1 MDRLPHVPDVD
12 APDLLS
18 ESDRAALDGVS
29 GGLVDA
35 REAAIA
41 EFYADRASDLAAT
54 QRAALTPDGPSAA
67 AVAERHRTREVGFPE
82 LVGFYDTVLDRA
94 ADTAVADAE
103 DAEAVADRL
112 VAVTRSLLVEL
123 SAAGEVYADAD
134 TDIDTDGSANA
145 TGSAARSADVAG
157 ELTDLQR
164 ASDEIDDHVDRIT
177 DLARGQSRQ
186 ISAVADEITT
196 FTATTQ
202 EIAATAQQVNQAS
215 IEAESLADD
224 GQTAAASAIDRMEA
238 IDDAR
243 KRVQEQFEALNER
256 LERIDEVA
264 TAMEGIADQ
273 TNLLSLNASIE
284 AARAGEAG
292 EGFAVVAD
300 EVNALAEESQAQAA
314 EIGELVDEIGQLT
327 DETADRLDETAGEIT
342 EGVDEVDQTLSRL
355 DDIAAAVA
363 EASDGMS
370 EVATATD
377 TQAGS
382 ADEVAENIEETARLA
397 NDVTSEVETVS
408 AANQF
413 LATLIDETR
422 ENVRAPAAEP
432 PPPVPEE

>member
-12 APDLLS
+12 APDPLS
-18 ESDRAALDGVS
+18 EPDRAALDGVA

-35 REAAIA
+35 REAAVA

-67 AVAERHRTREVGFPE
+67 AVAESHRTRGIGFSE

-94 ADTAVADAE
+94 ADAAVADAE
-103 DAEAVADRL
+103 APETVADRL

-123 SAAGEVYADAD
+123 SAAGEAYADTGAD
-134 TDIDTDGSANA
+134 DAGS
-145 TGSAARSADVAG
+145 TARSADVAG
-157 ELTDLQR
+157 DLTDLQR
-164 ASDEIDDHVDRIT
+164 ASDEIDDHVDEIT
-177 DLARGQSRQ
+177 DLARDQSRQ

-202 EIAATAQQVNQAS
+202 EIASTAQQVNQVS

-224 GQTAAASAIDRMEA
+224 GQAAAASAIDRMEA
-238 IDDAR
+238 IDAAR
-243 KRVQEQFEALNER
+243 KGVQEQFEALNER

-292 EGFAVVAD
+292 DGFAVVAD

-342 EGVDEVDQTLSRL
+342 EGVDEVDRTLSRL

-382 ADEVAENIEETARLA
+382 ADEVAQNIEETARLA

-413 LATLIDETR
+413 LATLVDETR
-422 ENVRAPAAEP
+422 ESVRAPGAEP
-432 PPPVPEE
+432 PPPAPEE